1 MGNAKLKLKKKK
13 LSRRKKAGKKGH
25 PGNTKKT
32 KKHEGKNGQTK
43 KSAKGKGK
51 KGKNNKNKR
60 KLTKQAEKKPA
71 SEEDK
76 SRNEDAAR
84 QLQTTDIPDPDR
96 YNHCDYIDLVE
107 VGYRDDSTCKP
118 GDKVIFKG
126 GKGIRRQFL
135 MTPQTN
141 AVVFLAKGKK
151 VTSCDNTF
159 NDVTSKVRCKPVN
172 GVKEISGIQKKNA
185 GGSTCSRCPTRQENR
200 EAATTTAPT
209 MGSDAEVTCRC

>member
-1 MGNAKLKLKKKK
+1 MTSLLVATLVILSLTNRVDGKRKGGVENVKKEQGLGENSRVQNEKAKLKLKKKR

-43 KSAKGKGK
+43 KSAKGKGKKGKTNKKGKSSK

-118 GDKVIFKG
+118 GDKVIFKVS
-126 GKGIRRQFL
+126 F
-135 MTPQTN
+135 
-141 AVVFLAKGKK
+141 ALA
-151 VTSCDNTF
+151 
-159 NDVTSKVRCKPVN
+159 RC
-172 GVKEISGIQKKNA
+172 
-185 GGSTCSRCPTRQENR
+185 
-200 EAATTTAPT
+200 
-209 MGSDAEVTCRC
+209 

>member
-1 MGNAKLKLKKKK
+1 MGPNPEVG
-13 LSRRKKAGKKGH
+13 RKDAVKGDRGKK
-25 PGNTKKT
+25 
-32 KKHEGKNGQTK
+32 
-43 KSAKGKGK
+43 
-51 KGKNNKNKR
+51 NKNKR

-76 SRNEDAAR
+76 SINEDASR
-84 QLQTTDIPDPDR
+84 QLVVTNITDPDR

-151 VTSCDNTF
+151 VPSCNNTF

-172 GVKEISGIQKKNA
+172 GVKAITGLKKNKA
-185 GGSTCSRCPTRQENR
+185 GGSTCSRCPTRQENC

-209 MGSDAEVTCRC
+209 TGSDAEITCRCPA